1 MSLVKLPVWI
11 KPMDHRDI
19 IASLTPEERS
29 RLTAKSDAAGLA
41 QLFAHWGAIA
51 IIGSLIAAKVP
62 FWPLLMLPQ
71 GILIVFL
78 FTLLHETV
86 HRTAFETQ
94 WLNDAVAR
102 VCSLALALP
111 ADWFRYFHFAHHRF
125 TQDPENDP
133 ELAFPKPETLRQYLV
148 HVSGIPLWWGHLK
161 TLYANAAG
169 GSQESYVPPKG
180 RPKVSAEARAMIV
193 FYAVLILLAVYFQ
206 LSVLLYVWIIPALL
220 GQPFLRL
227 YLLAEHGRCPFV
239 ANMLENTR
247 TTLTNWVVRKLA
259 WNMPFHAEHH
269 AYPGVPFHQ
278 LPQFHALIER
288 YLKVVEPGY
297 VSFHEK
303 YLETLS

>member
-1 MSLVKLPVWI
+1 
-11 KPMDHRDI
+11 MDHRDV
-19 IASLTPEERS
+19 IASLTNEERS
-29 RLTAKSDAAGLA
+29 RLTGKSDGPGLIQFAAH
-41 QLFAHWGAIA
+41 FGAILLL
-51 IIGSLIAAKVP
+51 GGLIAAKVP

-94 WLNDAVAR
+94 RLNDAVAR
-102 VCSLALALP
+102 LCSLAIALP

-125 TQDPENDP
+125 TQDPDNDP
-133 ELAFPKPETLRQYLV
+133 ELAFPKPETLRQYVV
-148 HVSGIPLWWGHLK
+148 HVSGLPVWWAHFK
-161 TLYANAAG
+161 TLYSNASG

-180 RPKVSAEARAMIV
+180 RPKVRAEARAMIAL
-193 FYAVLILLAVYFQ
+193 YAAVLLLAFWFKAT
-206 LSVLLYVWIIPALL
+206 VLLYVWIVPALL

-227 YLLAEHGRCPFV
+227 YLLAEHGRCPMV

-247 TTLTNWVVRKLA
+247 TTLTNWLVRKVA

-278 LPQFHALIER
+278 LPEFHRLIER
-288 YLKVVEPGY
+288 HLKVIEPGY
-297 VSFHEK
+297 VRFHEK
-303 YLETLS
+303 YIETLH